1 MKRLMIA
8 GFGDVARRALPRL
21 EDRFEVLR
29 IARRYGS
36 DLDRP
41 ESLALEG
48 VHALLHCAPPP
59 VAGDSDTRT
68 ANLLAALEKGRIL
81 PARVVY
87 VSTSGV
93 YGDCTGAR
101 VDESRPPAPQTPRAR
116 RRVDAERRLALWCE
130 AHGIALIILR
140 APGIYAAD
148 RLPLER
154 LRAGTPVLRAEDDVY
169 TSHIHADDLA
179 AAAVRTLAD
188 DALAGVYNV
197 ADDTEMK
204 MGDWFDLVAE
214 HAGLPRPTR
223 VTRAQMVDLVPEDL
237 YSFTCESRRLD
248 NRRMKQ
254 VLGVRLRYPTVY
266 EGLRHEH
273 ALGVD

>member
-21 EDRFEVLR
+21 ADRFEVLR

-48 VHALLHCAPPP
+48 ADALFHCAPPP
-59 VAGDSDTRT
+59 GAGESDTRT
-68 ANLLAALEKGRIL
+68 ANLLTVLEKRRIL

-93 YGDCTGAR
+93 YGDCAGAR

-116 RRVDAERRLALWCE
+116 RRVDAERRLTLWCE
-130 AHGIALIILR
+130 ARGMALVILR

-179 AAAVRTLAD
+179 AAAVRALAD
-188 DALAGVYNV
+188 DATPGTYNV
-197 ADDTEMK
+197 ADDTELK
-204 MGDWFDLVAE
+204 MGDWLDLVAE
-214 HAGLPRPTR
+214 RAGLPRPTR
-223 VTRAQMVDLVPEDL
+223 VTRAQMVDLAPEDL
-237 YSFTCESRRLD
+237 YSFMCESRRLD

-254 VLGVRLRYPTVY
+254 VLGVRLRYPTAY
-266 EGLRHEH
+266 QGLRHEH
-273 ALGVD
+273 TLGVD